1 MTDQGG
7 DGGGGT
13 GMREYRKGN
22 WTVSETMV
30 LIEAKQMDDER
41 RMKRSSGESSESRGK
56 PAELRWKWVE
66 DYCCRKGCLRSQNQ
80 CNDKWDNLMRDYKRV
95 RDYERKLLSS
105 SSSSSPSDHGNIKA
119 QNVSYWKM
127 EKNERKEKNLPTNML
142 PQIYEALV
150 EVVEKKGA
158 GQRVIAGAGVGV
170 SVASGSHPH
179 VGYMVQPIAAAASLP
194 PMLQQQHHQPSA
206 PTTML
211 QPQPLPLP
219 PLSLQPPPPQPQAA
233 VPTVDS
239 DTSEYSDSPAKRR
252 KRGGA
257 EGGSGDQQGTSAG
270 ATATAS
276 ASTPQELGAAIS
288 KSASIIAD
296 AIQSCEEREGRR
308 HRDLVSLHER
318 RLKIEES
325 KTEINREGINGLV
338 DAINKLANSI
348 LALASSSKNQQSASK

>member
-1 MTDQGG
+1 MADQGG

-105 SSSSSPSDHGNIKA
+105 SSSPSDHGNIKA
-119 QNVSYWKM
+119 ENVSYWKM

-158 GQRVIAGAGVGV
+158 GQRVIAGAGVGM

-194 PMLQQQHHQPSA
+194 PMLQ
-206 PTTML
+206 
-211 QPQPLPLP
+211 PQLLPLP

-233 VPTVDS
+233 VPTV
-239 DTSEYSDSPAKRR
+239 
-252 KRGGA
+252 
-257 EGGSGDQQGTSAG
+257 GTLSF
-270 ATATAS
+270 
-276 ASTPQELGAAIS
+276 
-288 KSASIIAD
+288 
-296 AIQSCEEREGRR
+296 
-308 HRDLVSLHER
+308 SLS
-318 RLKIEES
+318 L
-325 KTEINREGINGLV
+325 
-338 DAINKLANSI
+338 
-348 LALASSSKNQQSASK
+348 SSSLTIFIV